1 MQDAF
6 ATPQNLLL
14 LGGTSEIALEIAGA
28 WVDRGCRQ
36 VVLAARPSDRRSQAA
51 EQLRVR
57 GAAVV
62 LERDFDA
69 HDTAAHPGQ
78 VAEIAEQGDID
89 VAVVAFGLL
98 GEERPESSESP
109 ASAASV
115 GAGPEVGHAE
125 AVELAQVNYVG
136 TVSVGVA
143 LAQVLREQGHGVIV
157 ALSSVAGERVRRSN
171 FLYGS
176 SKAGM
181 DGFYLGLGESLK
193 GTGARVLVVRPGFVH
208 TRMTEGLSPA
218 PLAVGPQ
225 EVATAVLAGVDR
237 GAELIWVPGALR
249 AVMSVLRHVP
259 RKVFRRLPV

>member
-1 MQDAF
+1 MEDAF

-36 VVLAARPSDRRSQAA
+36 VVLAARPSERRSEAV
-51 EQLRVR
+51 ELLRAR
-57 GAAVV
+57 GATVV
-62 LERDFDA
+62 LEHDFDA
-69 HDTAAHPGQ
+69 RDTATHPDLVKA
-78 VAEIAEQGDID
+78 VAERGDID

-98 GEERPESSESP
+98 GEDRPHGADDS
-109 ASAASV
+109 
-115 GAGPEVGHAE
+115 GAGPTLDHDE

-136 TVSVGVA
+136 AVSVGVA
-143 LAQVLREQGHGVIV
+143 LAEVMRQQGHGVLV

-181 DGFYLGLGESLK
+181 DGFYLGLGESLR
-193 GTGARVLVVRPGFVH
+193 GSGARVLVVRPGFVH

-218 PLAVGPQ
+218 PLAVTAQ
-225 EVATAVLAGVDR
+225 QVAAAVLAGVDR
-237 GAELIWVPGALR
+237 GAELVWVPGAMR

>member
-14 LGGTSEIALEIAGA
+14 LGGTSEIALEVAGA

-36 VVLAARPSDRRSQAA
+36 VVLAARPSERRSQAA
-51 EQLRVR
+51 EQLRAR

-69 HDTAAHPGQ
+69 HDTAAHPAL
-78 VAEIAEQGDID
+78 VAGIAEQRDID

-98 GEERPESSESP
+98 GEEGPRSS
-109 ASAASV
+109 ASV

-136 TVSVGVA
+136 AVSVGVA
-143 LAQVLREQGHGVIV
+143 LAEVMRKQGHGVVV

-181 DGFYLGLGESLK
+181 DGFYLGLGESLR

-225 EVATAVLAGVDR
+225 EVASSVLAGVDS
-237 GAELIWVPGALR
+237 GAELIWVPGAMR
-249 AVMSVLRHVP
+249 AVMIVLRHVP
-259 RKVFRRLPV
+259 RKVFRRLPL